1 MTKKQKLDLAWID
14 KENAFDS
21 TPDIQP
27 MFEAF
32 YLESMLFN
40 SRSALTSFQQL
51 SDMLAEGHWAT
62 GDSQIDNICY
72 EMLDALQNAV
82 SKSAALARYF
92 WPVKDGK
99 SGEHKRRGSQLR
111 QTFAVTDESPL
122 RGKNLRDAL
131 EHFDERLDR
140 YLASGIVGHILPSYV
155 GHAPANRDI
164 PLHVFRA
171 YYVDTGVFEILGE
184 QYQIPPLA
192 DEILRLHAILERC
205 IDDDGRLPK
214 SGSNTDT
221 ITQ

>member
-1 MTKKQKLDLAWID
+1 MTEPITFAPT
-14 KENAFDS
+14 S
-21 TPDIQP
+21 VIQP

-51 SDMLAEGHWAT
+51 SDMLAEGHWAAD
-62 GDSQIDNICY
+62 DSQTDNRWV

-82 SKSAALARYF
+82 SRSAALARYF
-92 WPVKDGK
+92 WPVRDGK

-111 QTFAVTDESPL
+111 QVFAVTEESPL
-122 RGKNLRDAL
+122 RGKNLRDSL

-140 YLASGIVGHILPSYV
+140 YLAPGIVGHILPNYV
-155 GHAPANRDI
+155 GHTPASRDI

-171 YYVDTGVFEILGE
+171 YYVDTGVFETLGE
-184 QYQIPPLA
+184 QYQILPLA
-192 DEILRLHAILERC
+192 DEILRLHAILEQSV
-205 IDDDGRLPK
+205 DEGGHLPK
-214 SGSNTDT
+214 SGSNTDM

>member
-1 MTKKQKLDLAWID
+1 MTEPFTFAPT
-14 KENAFDS
+14 S
-21 TPDIQP
+21 VIQP

-51 SDMLAEGHWAT
+51 SDMLAEGHWAAD
-62 GDSQIDNICY
+62 DSQTDNRWV

-82 SKSAALARYF
+82 SRSAALARYF
-92 WPVKDGK
+92 WPVRDGK

-111 QTFAVTDESPL
+111 QVFAVTEESPL
-122 RGKNLRDAL
+122 RGKNLRDSL

-140 YLASGIVGHILPSYV
+140 YLASGIVGHILPNYV
-155 GHAPANRDI
+155 GHAPASRDI

-171 YYVDTGVFEILGE
+171 YYVDTGVFETLGE
-184 QYQIPPLA
+184 QYQILPLA
-192 DEILRLHAILERC
+192 DEILRLHAILERSV
-205 IDDDGRLPK
+205 DEGGHLPK
-214 SGSNTDT
+214 SGSNTDM